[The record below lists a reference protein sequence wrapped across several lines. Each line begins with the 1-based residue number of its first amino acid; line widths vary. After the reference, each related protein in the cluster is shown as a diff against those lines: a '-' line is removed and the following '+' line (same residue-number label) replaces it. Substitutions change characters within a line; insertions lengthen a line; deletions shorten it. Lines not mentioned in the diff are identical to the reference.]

1 MIFAKS
7 AFLVSFLALSNVVV
21 ASGPSACLLSAVGQQ
36 ENPADMKAMCVTN
49 TKRVQK
55 EIADSCG
62 KDKEDALKEY
72 VETCADNDYK
82 VEIASKSSDSAS
94 KTGGSHSSDSSAS
107 ATGGSSSSDE
117 SSSGSSTS
125 SSSSASASP
134 SDSVSAGS
142 SDRHVS
148 AAAFAAVVFLGFAAT
163 M

>member
-1 MIFAKS
+1 
-7 AFLVSFLALSNVVV
+7 
-21 ASGPSACLLSAVGQQ
+21 
-36 ENPADMKAMCVTN
+36 MKAMCVTN

-62 KDKEDALKEY
+62 DDKEDALKEY
-72 VETCADNDYK
+72 AETCADNDHK
-82 VEIASKSSDSAS
+82 VGKFANPPSTSHHQRDPRLTHAEIASKSSDSAS

-107 ATGGSSSSDE
+107 ATGGSSSSDDSSSSKD
-117 SSSGSSTS
+117 SSSGSSTGS
-125 SSSSASASP
+125 SASASASP